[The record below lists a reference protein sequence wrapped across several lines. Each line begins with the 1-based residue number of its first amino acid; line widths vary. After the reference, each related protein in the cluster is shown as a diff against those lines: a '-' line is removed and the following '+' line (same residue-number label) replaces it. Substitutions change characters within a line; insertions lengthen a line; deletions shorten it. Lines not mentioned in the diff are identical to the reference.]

1 MPSVVKR
8 SMAISILVRNPLLK
22 IVLLLVCV
30 VLACGVV
37 GCTKTDDATDGA
49 PSDDTTAQQTVNLV
63 LASTTSTQDSGLFD
77 VLVPAFEADNPSINT
92 QVIAVGTGEAIQKGR
107 DGDADV
113 LLVHSKADE
122 EQFVAD
128 GLADA
133 RSDVMYNDY
142 VIVGPAND
150 PASIKDA
157 TSAANAFAKIAASG
171 SPFVSRGDDSG
182 TNKKEHKIWAE
193 AGIEPVGDWYKST
206 GQGMGETLKIA
217 DELGAYTLAD
227 RATYLS
233 LSKDG
238 AIQSAICFEGASDLL
253 NQYGVIVVNSARQL
267 EAARA
272 FKDWILSPAGQAT
285 IETFGVEKYGEPLF
299 FPNAQ

>member
-1 MPSVVKR
+1 
-8 SMAISILVRNPLLK
+8 MAVRIEPLLLR
-22 IVLLLVCV
+22 IVLLLACV
-30 VLACGVV
+30 VLALCLL
-37 GCTKTDDATDGA
+37 GCSDTKNVADAA
-49 PSDDTTAQQTVNLV
+49 PVEEIAPVKTVNLV

-77 VLVPAFEADNPSINT
+77 VLIPAFEADNPGINT
-92 QVIAVGTGEAIQKGR
+92 QVIVVGTGEAIQKGR

-133 RSDVMYNDY
+133 RHDVMYNDY
-142 VIVGPAND
+142 LIVGPVDD

-157 TSAANAFAKIAASG
+157 TDAADAFARIASSG
-171 SPFVSRGDDSG
+171 LTFVSRGDDSG
-182 TNKKEHKIWAE
+182 TNKKENGIWAQ
-193 AGIEPVGDWYKST
+193 AGSEPEGDRYKST
-206 GQGMGETLKIA
+206 GQGMGETLKVA
-217 DELGAYTLAD
+217 DELGAYTLTD

-238 AIQSAICFEGASDLL
+238 AIQSAICFEGAKDLL

-272 FKDWILSPAGQAT
+272 FKDWILSPAGQA
-285 IETFGVEKYGEPLF
+285 IIKGYGVEKYGEPLF
-299 FPNAQ
+299 FPNAP